1 MFPFALHDVYGYQL
15 APFASEALAEAGKVA
30 AELGHRLITHPGQFT
45 QLGLPREEVIAVSTK
60 DLEYHCELL
69 SLLKLPPQQDRDAV
83 IILHIGGV
91 FGDKAATLDR
101 FRKNY
106 AALLQPIKDRLVL
119 ENDDVCYS
127 VHDLLP
133 LCEELNI
140 PFVLDYYHHNIIFD
154 AHKIREG
161 TTDIMRLYER
171 IKATWTRKGITQ
183 KMHYSEPTPGAIT
196 GRQRRKH
203 SPRVATLPPCPPDM
217 DLMIEA
223 KDKEQAVFELMRTF
237 KLPGFDL
244 FNDILPYQRTDENRA
259 WKAPKKTTPK
269 KKKGQ
274 EMEDVEAEPDAVRP
288 TAIPD
293 EEVGMGGPE
302 GRVYWP
308 PGMEEWLRPK
318 KKEVKKRDPAAM
330 ITTAEKAAA
339 RRAAKAKW
347 QADTE
352 AMAAAVASEKKVKPR
367 MEGVRAEDDSLGP
380 SEVPVPPKLTTA
392 PVKSSKRPTRTKRAT
407 PKRPPNKTNPAKNV
421 PTPSTSDADEN
432 ANIEEDDDERY

>member
-1 MFPFALHDVYGYQL
+1 
-15 APFASEALAEAGKVA
+15 
-30 AELGHRLITHPGQFT
+30 
-45 QLGLPREEVIAVSTK
+45 
-60 DLEYHCELL
+60 
-69 SLLKLPPQQDRDAV
+69 
-83 IILHIGGV
+83 
-91 FGDKAATLDR
+91 
-101 FRKNY
+101 
-106 AALLQPIKDRLVL
+106 
-119 ENDDVCYS
+119 
-127 VHDLLP
+127 
-133 LCEELNI
+133 
-140 PFVLDYYHHNIIFD
+140 
-154 AHKIREG
+154 
-161 TTDIMRLYER
+161 
-171 IKATWTRKGITQ
+171 
-183 KMHYSEPTPGAIT
+183 
-196 GRQRRKH
+196 
-203 SPRVATLPPCPPDM
+203 
-217 DLMIEA
+217 
-223 KDKEQAVFELMRTF
+223 
-237 KLPGFDL
+237 
-244 FNDILPYQRTDENRA
+244 
-259 WKAPKKTTPK
+259 
-269 KKKGQ
+269 
-274 EMEDVEAEPDAVRP
+274 MEDVEAEPDAVRP